1 MSERSGYMPGVPCW
15 VDTWQGDGDTAAGFY
30 TGLFGWEAA
39 RGDEY
44 SMFRLRGRD
53 VAGLGGG
60 AIEPAA
66 WTTYMQV
73 ADADAA
79 VRRVTGAGGSVLR
92 EPFDSLDGGR
102 MAIVADP
109 AGAVFGLWQH
119 GEHAGAELVNEP
131 GAWAMSLLHTT
142 DVQGAPAFY
151 GAVFGWETES
161 FGPATLFRLPGF
173 VGGEPQQPVPR
184 DVVAAMVPAADGP
197 ARWTPDFWVH
207 DADAVAAKA
216 GELGGAVLAPPSD
229 NGVGRTAVLA
239 DPAGAVFSVSKV
251 V

>member
-39 RGDEY
+39 RGDGY

-79 VRRVTGAGGSVLR
+79 VRRVTGAGGGVLR
-92 EPFDSLDGGR
+92 AAVDSPRGGR
-102 MAIVADP
+102 VARVRDP
-109 AGAVFGLWQH
+109 AG
-119 GEHAGAELVNEP
+119 
-131 GAWAMSLLHTT
+131 
-142 DVQGAPAFY
+142 
-151 GAVFGWETES
+151 
-161 FGPATLFRLPGF
+161 
-173 VGGEPQQPVPR
+173 GG
-184 DVVAAMVPAADGP
+184 
-197 ARWTPDFWVH
+197 
-207 DADAVAAKA
+207 
-216 GELGGAVLAPPSD
+216 
-229 NGVGRTAVLA
+229 GVGLA
-239 DPAGAVFSVSKV
+239 RR
-251 V
+251 